1 VKVAS
6 EETTLQ
12 SSTIGFGKTIKKL
25 DVLSIENE
33 RIMLAQAT
41 LC

>member
-1 VKVAS
+1 MKVAS
-6 EETTLQ
+6 GL
-12 SSTIGFGKTIKKL
+12 GKTIKKL

-33 RIMLAQAT
+33 HIMLAQAT

>member
-1 VKVAS
+1 MKAAS
-6 EETTLQ
+6 EEATLQ
-12 SSTIGFGKTIKKL
+12 SLTIGFNKTIKKL

>member
-1 VKVAS
+1 MKVAS